1 MPDFNISAIRNKTK
15 SRYYARAELMFYWEF
30 FYYTTSSY
38 RIRCGFFN
46 KDQLFMYDGNP
57 EASILVQVLARIEL
71 RMVGITGVLLYGER
85 IINIVLI
92 LTI

>member
-15 SRYYARAELMFYWEF
+15 SRHYARAELMFYYEF

-46 KDQLFMYDGNP
+46 KLFNP
-57 EASILVQVLARIEL
+57 SGRHLWLSRKKRTVALQ
-71 RMVGITGVLLYGER
+71 T
-85 IINIVLI
+85 
-92 LTI
+92 

>member
-1 MPDFNISAIRNKTK
+1 
-15 SRYYARAELMFYWEF
+15 
-30 FYYTTSSY
+30 
-38 RIRCGFFN
+38 
-46 KDQLFMYDGNP
+46 MYDGNP

-71 RMVGITGVLLYGER
+71 RMVGITRVLLYGER

>member
-1 MPDFNISAIRNKTK
+1 
-15 SRYYARAELMFYWEF
+15 
-30 FYYTTSSY
+30 
-38 RIRCGFFN
+38 
-46 KDQLFMYDGNP
+46 MYDGNP

-71 RMVGITGVLLYGER
+71 RMVEITGVLLYGER

>member
-1 MPDFNISAIRNKTK
+1 
-15 SRYYARAELMFYWEF
+15 MF
-30 FYYTTSSY
+30 
-38 RIRCGFFN
+38 
-46 KDQLFMYDGNP
+46 DGNP

-85 IINIVLI
+85 IVNIVLV